1 MITNAKINSAEI
13 MIEDHGIL
21 TFMLYTDTAD
31 YSIGIGGY
39 GLDYT
44 KGGKRVS
51 WKYTSELIRTIMEV
65 VGVRKWSDLKGKL
78 NRIDDKDTGGR
89 VRKIGNILTDTWL
102 DLDTFF
108 KERVDGD

>member
-1 MITNAKINSAEI
+1 MITNAKITSAEI
-13 MIEDHGIL
+13 MIEDHDIL
-21 TFMLYTDTAD
+21 TFMLYTDTAC

-39 GLDYT
+39 GLDY
-44 KGGKRVS
+44 KKDGKRVS

-65 VGVRKWSDLKGKL
+65 VGVRKWSDLNGKL
-78 NRIDDKDTGGR
+78 IRIDDKDTGGR

-102 DLDTFF
+102 DLGTFF